1 MQPSVPSLYQHF
13 HVAKGDERL
22 SLFKLVAKTYTIDRV
37 LYPGCFVH
45 ITPSFVFPSVVY
57 VEVDKRAKKF
67 FADPTVYEFIAKRQA
82 YPQPAHVRFHSADY
96 TQSFPEPDASFA
108 LLISQFAGFVSHHC
122 HRYLRMGGL
131 LLANDSHGDASLA
144 AIDPAYELVAVI
156 SHSSG
161 RYRLTDTKLETYFV
175 PKSKIEITASYLF
188 KLQRG
193 VIYQKTA
200 SAYVFRRVQ

>member
-1 MQPSVPSLYQHF
+1 MQPSVPGLYQQF

-22 SLFKLVAKTYTIDRV
+22 GLFKLIAKTYTIDRV

-67 FADPTVYEFIAKRQA
+67 FADPAVYEFITKRQV
-82 YPQPAHVRFHSADY
+82 YPQPAEARFHSADY
-96 TQSFPEPDASFA
+96 TQGFPEPDTSFA
-108 LLISQFAGFVSHHC
+108 LLISQYAGFVSHHC
-122 HRYLRMGGL
+122 QRYLKIGGL

-144 AIDPAYELVAVI
+144 AIDPTYQLVAVI
-156 SHSSG
+156 SHSNG

-175 PKSKIEITASYLF
+175 PKSKIEITRAYLF
-188 KLQRG
+188 KHQRG
-193 VIYQKTA
+193 VTYQKAA